1 MERRIRL
8 QAARSSVKKPKPN
21 RVWRCLAQVMG
32 PKRRRDMNDL
42 ELRKAVDE
50 ALDWEPALDARNITV
65 STKDGIVT
73 LAGTVKTYPEKR
85 EAEEAA
91 GFVRGVKAIACELVV
106 ALPTFNSRSDD
117 EIARA
122 AANAIAWNTLLP
134 DNKIRVF
141 VDKGRITLEG
151 EVNWKYQR
159 ESADHCVRYL
169 AGVRDVNN
177 HIAVKPSADR
187 IAVRGRI
194 KAALLR
200 NAQLD
205 AEGISVEVHG
215 ERVTLTGTVR
225 SWVEREEAER
235 AAWASPGV
243 GEVDNALDVKPVT
256 ALVTHQVL

>member
-1 MERRIRL
+1 M
-8 QAARSSVKKPKPN
+8 K
-21 RVWRCLAQVMG
+21 
-32 PKRRRDMNDL
+32 DL
-42 ELRKAVDE
+42 ELRKAVEE
-50 ALDWEPALDARNITV
+50 ALDWEPALDAHGIKV
-65 STKDGIVT
+65 STDDGIVT

-91 GFVRGVKAIACELVV
+91 GFVRGVKAVACELSV
-106 ALPTFNSRSDD
+106 ALPALNSRSDD

-141 VDKGRITLEG
+141 VDNGRITLEG
-151 EVNWKYQR
+151 VVNWKYQR

-177 HIAVKPSADR
+177 HIAVKPCADQV
-187 IAVRGRI
+187 AVKGRI

-200 NAQLD
+200 NARLD
-205 AEGISVEVHG
+205 AEGIFVDVRG
-215 ERVTLTGTVR
+215 ERVILTGTVQ

-243 GEVDNALDVKPVT
+243 GEVDNALTVNPVT
-256 ALVTHQVL
+256 ALVTQRGF